1 MTATRTETLSSTDLR
16 DLLRSAEPAQ
26 VVDVRTPAEFESAH
40 IPGSFNVP
48 LDILRSHEAEV
59 VDSLD
64 GDVVLV
70 CRSGQRSTQAQQILN
85 SAGTAARVLQDGIAD
100 WEQRGYAV
108 NRGRQRW
115 DLERQVRLVA
125 GSIVL
130 TSVVGSVAAPRA
142 KWIAA
147 AIGGGLTYAA
157 VSNTCAMATVLSKLP
172 YNRGGAPNAETLL
185 STLRTP
191 SSAAGQ

>member
-1 MTATRTETLSSTDLR
+1 MTAAPTDTLSSTALH
-16 DLLRSAEPAQ
+16 DLLGSASPAR

-40 IPGSFNVP
+40 IPGSYNLP
-48 LDILRSHEAEV
+48 LDILRSHKADV
-59 VDSLD
+59 VGNLD

-85 SAGTAARVLQDGIAD
+85 SAGTAARVLQDGILD
-100 WEQRGYAV
+100 WEQRGYDV

-130 TSVVGSVAAPRA
+130 TSVVGSVVVPKA

-157 VSNTCAMATVLSKLP
+157 VSNTCAMATALSKFP
-172 YNRGGAPNAETLL
+172 YNRGAQADAETLVSDL
-185 STLRTP
+185 KAATP
-191 SSAAGQ
+191 GQ